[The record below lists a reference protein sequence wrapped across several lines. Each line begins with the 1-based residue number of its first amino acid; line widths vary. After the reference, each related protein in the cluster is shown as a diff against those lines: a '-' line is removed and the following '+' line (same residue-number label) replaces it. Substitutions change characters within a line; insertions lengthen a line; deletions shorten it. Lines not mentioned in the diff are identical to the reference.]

1 MNLQTSN
8 ANIRHLLPKHC
19 HRINQPVCSIKT
31 APPIVLK
38 ANPSVKKFS
47 RGGGRKQAAA
57 VAKMEFLFLQR
68 IEPTVL
74 EVVI

>member
-19 HRINQPVCSIKT
+19 HRIDQPVCSIKA

-38 ANPSVKKFS
+38 ANPSVKTFS
-47 RGGGRKQAAA
+47 RGGGHKQAAA
-57 VAKMEFLFLQR
+57 VAAHRKRERSAKMEFLFFSAH
-68 IEPTVL
+68 
-74 EVVI
+74 